1 MDMKGSIR
9 GWDRAGNQGPASARL
24 ALAHLDWYEDYLEEL
39 PMNRAIM
46 LVASCAL
53 AFPAIAFAQ
62 TADTKI
68 TPTNDVRKISPTIF
82 VPKAGFILRQDLF
95 DPNNPNNLR
104 SDWPRP
110 SRQPG

>member
-1 MDMKGSIR
+1 
-9 GWDRAGNQGPASARL
+9 
-24 ALAHLDWYEDYLEEL
+24 
-39 PMNRAIM
+39 MNRAIT
-46 LVASCAL
+46 LVVSCAL
-53 AFPAIAFAQ
+53 ACPTIAFAQ

-68 TPTNDVRKISPTIF
+68 TPTNDVRKTPPTIVF
-82 VPKAGFILRQDLF
+82 PNGGFILKQDLF